1 MKWTIENFRSNN
13 KNFILLFANSFF
25 KTSIYPSSNILAK
38 KYEVNPFGY

>member
-13 KNFILLFANSFF
+13 KNFYLIICEFFF